1 VKRFDSHRRVYV
13 LATLLTMSAP
23 GVAQEFAGR
32 DKLRAHSA
40 EFRKEVIKVTDGV
53 YVAVGFSLGNAILIQ
68 GDGGTIIV
76 DTTSTVADARDVK
89 AEFAKIST
97 APVRAIIYTHF
108 HPDHTG
114 GASVFAGDDRP
125 EVYSHQLLV
134 ERAPDIGGAGRDG
147 GNQFGSSLPDAVY
160 INAGIGPGIGRR
172 VTAAPAATA
181 GSAVAPQQGFVRPTR
196 TFNNDRMSVTI
207 AGVRLELLHTPGE
220 TSDAI
225 SVWLPDKNVLMP
237 GDNFYRAFPN
247 LYAIRGVRLRPVDQW
262 IASLDQMIAL
272 KPEHMVPSHTRPI
285 SGAAGTAAALTAY
298 RDGIQSVL
306 DQTLAGMRKGQRP
319 DELVQRVKLPPALAE
334 NPYLQ
339 EFYGT
344 VAWSV
349 RAIYTDYVGWF
360 DGNAANLFP
369 LAAQD
374 RAAKI
379 VALAGGVERVAA
391 SARTA
396 ITEGQFQWAAEL
408 ADYNL
413 AVDGANVPAKRLKA
427 QALTELGER
436 QISANARNYYLTTA
450 QFLLRGL
457 PPQ

>member
-1 VKRFDSHRRVYV
+1 MRSQFRWRACAMAVVMA
-13 LATLLTMSAP
+13 LSAP
-23 GVAQEFAGR
+23 LVAQEFAGR

-53 YVAVGFSLGNAILIQ
+53 YVAVGFSLGNAILIE
-68 GDGGTIIV
+68 GDGGSIIV
-76 DTTSTVADARDVK
+76 DTTSSVADAREVK

-125 EVYSHQLLV
+125 EIYSHQLLV

-147 GNQFGSSLPDAVY
+147 GNQFGSSLPDALY

-172 VTAAPAATA
+172 ATVATPAAGPAPAQ
-181 GSAVAPQQGFVRPTR
+181 PQGFIRPTR
-196 TFNNDRMSVTI
+196 TFNTDRMPLTI
-207 AGVRLELLHTPGE
+207 AGIRLELLHTPGE

-225 SVWLPDKNVLMP
+225 TVWLPDQRVLMP

-262 IASLDQMIAL
+262 IASLAKMMAL
-272 KPEHMVPSHTRPI
+272 EPEHMVPSHTRPI
-285 SGAAGTAAALTAY
+285 SGAGNVSAALTAY
-298 RDGIQSVL
+298 HDGIKSVL
-306 DQTLAGMRKGQRP
+306 DQTLDGMRKGQRP
-319 DELVQRVKLPPALAE
+319 DELVQRVKLPPALAD

-344 VAWSV
+344 VPWSV

-369 LAAQD
+369 LAAPD
-374 RAAKI
+374 RAARI
-379 VALAGGVERVAA
+379 VALAGGADRVAE

-396 ITEGQFQWAAEL
+396 LAAGQFQWAAEL
-408 ADYNL
+408 ADYL
-413 AVDGANVPAKRLKA
+413 LLVDAANVTAKRLKA

-450 QFLLRGL
+450 QFLLRSL